1 MVVRTSPFGAR
12 AWSGRL
18 FLSLSGPCFLVSLL
32 APLPAQA
39 PPAAGTPPTA
49 GTPPAVEATTPP
61 AAPTTQDAAAKQPA
75 VYGRVVAD
83 KVMLRCWP
91 SAVAMP
97 PMFEDQLAKDLVVAL
112 GRSENGFRS
121 VIVPLGP
128 LGYVSKRFA
137 EASADGKVKTK
148 GTKVSFRFKP
158 RSTEPPVAQLED
170 GTTLHVVGEQDD
182 WYQVRVPGIEAWVAE
197 AEVQAIDAT
206 DGAAAKAYEEWRGR
220 QLAEVQARLDAIAAK
235 AAREAQ
241 DAQDIAQVRQ
251 VAEAF
256 QAEMKKPVGEQQ
268 FEPLVGTL
276 DKLVATFHAQS
287 AGRGEVE
294 MLKKRIET
302 QRWLAEAMAVQA
314 SKPPAVEEPPPPKV
328 DPLESMQAIGW
339 LRYERRL
346 GGPGLYFVEKGG
358 QRQHVLTCTSG
369 RYDLAL
375 FVGHEVGLNGP
386 RRAPAGDTMSVL
398 DVERLVVLANHPR

>member
-12 AWSGRL
+12 AWSGRS
-18 FLSLSGPCFLVSLL
+18 FLSLSGLSLL
-32 APLPAQA
+32 GALLLASLLTPLTAQT
-39 PPAAGTPPTA
+39 PPAAEA
-49 GTPPAVEATTPP
+49 PPAVEATTPP
-61 AAPTTQDAAAKQPA
+61 APPAAQDAAAKQP
-75 VYGRVVAD
+75 VGYGRVVAD

-97 PMFEDQLAKDLVVAL
+97 PVYEDPLAKDQVVSL

-137 EASADGKVKTK
+137 EASADGQVKTK

-170 GTTLHVVGEQDD
+170 GTALHVVGELDD

-235 AAREAQ
+235 AARQAK

-268 FEPLVGTL
+268 FEPLTTTL
-276 DKLVATFHAQS
+276 DKLVATFDEQS

-294 MLKKRIET
+294 VLKKRIET
-302 QRWLAEAMAVQA
+302 QRWLAEAMAIQA

-328 DPLESMQAIGW
+328 DPLETMQAIGW

-346 GGPGLYFVEKGG
+346 GGPGVYFVEKGG
-358 QRQHVLTCTSG
+358 QRQYVLTCNSG

-386 RRAPAGDTMSVL
+386 RRAPGGDAMSVL
-398 DVERLVVLANHPR
+398 DVERLVVLANNPR